1 MKTLTESLTF
11 SDTPIK
17 PGDVIAVGDIH
28 GRYDLL
34 EKFVSRVRGTLAV
47 VVFLGDIIDRGGQ
60 DAEVA
65 NRVRHMVES
74 PEDYGLDLV
83 LCLMGNHE
91 KMFVDAVQG
100 PGEELF
106 LWLQN
111 GGNFEQFGELQEHT
125 SWFDELPIYV
135 TIGDTL
141 FVHAGI
147 VPGRDPYELVQKG
160 KVDQLVWIREPFLSM
175 GPRFEEWNPELKR
188 VVFGH
193 TPKFDVGEGLPYT
206 IPDGVC
212 IDSGAYFTDTLTAYN
227 TTQDTFY
234 QFTVTE
240 KQHNSVD
247 ALV

>member
-65 NRVRHMVES
+65 NRVHHMVES

-100 PGEELF
+100 PSENLY

-147 VPGRDPYELVQKG
+147 VPGRDPYELVEKG

-206 IPDGVC
+206 IPEGVC
-212 IDSGAYFTDTLTAYN
+212 IDSGAYFTDVLTAYN
-227 TTQDTFY
+227 TSQDTFY
-234 QFTVTE
+234 QFTVKSNAEAT
-240 KQHNSVD
+240 
-247 ALV
+247 ATC